1 MSQTKRPHLNQV
13 LELPAQNNT
22 SKVSLIRDED
32 SGIRVG
38 FVPPERKNRWLNL
51 DNLVTEEPAAE
62 VKANGLKASGKKH
75 SMEALLTFNSPNSPI
90 RPLPIQMS
98 GFENQLLT
106 SKRVFPLDIN
116 SVKRLNPLAF
126 RTHKL
131 SQPGMQQRL
140 QQQ

>member
-1 MSQTKRPHLNQV
+1 MIHK
-13 LELPAQNNT
+13 
-22 SKVSLIRDED
+22 DGDD
-32 SGIRVG
+32 SAIRVG

-51 DNLVTEEPAAE
+51 DQILPEEAAVE

-90 RPLPIQMS
+90 RPLPIQMN

-106 SKRVFPLDIN
+106 SKRIFPVDIN

-126 RTHKL
+126 RTYKL
-131 SQPGMQQRL
+131 SQPGMQQHES
-140 QQQ
+140 QQLNAIENQINQRK